1 MAEINELS
9 SVSASELS
17 GADLLVTFS
26 NSNGDS
32 RKISVT
38 NFLAWLNTNFAND
51 SYTVEAYVPTAG
63 QTITVTDDGLDRW
76 MKFIPAGTLAT
87 LTVTLPADENASDGQ
102 QILVTSTA
110 AVTALTVNG
119 NGATVNG
126 APSSLSADG
135 AFVLRYNA
143 LDVAWYMV
151 AESRNNDFVP
161 TVTTPTTGFTVDL
174 SGNDLNNQLILTPA
188 GTLASGI
195 ISIPNLDD
203 ARDGQ
208 EILVNSTQ
216 EVTSLTVSS
225 FPIGTPVSGAPS
237 TLLAG
242 EFFRLKYN
250 TANQTWYRVG

>member
-51 SYTVEAYVPTAG
+51 SYTVEAYVPVTG

-87 LTVTLPADENASDGQ
+87 LTVTLPADENCTDGQ
-102 QILVTSTA
+102 QILVTSTT

-126 APSSLSADG
+126 APRWS
-135 AFVLRYNA
+135 
-143 LDVAWYMV
+143 
-151 AESRNNDFVP
+151 
-161 TVTTPTTGFTVDL
+161 
-174 SGNDLNNQLILTPA
+174 
-188 GTLASGI
+188 
-195 ISIPNLDD
+195 
-203 ARDGQ
+203 
-208 EILVNSTQ
+208 
-216 EVTSLTVSS
+216 
-225 FPIGTPVSGAPS
+225 
-237 TLLAG
+237 
-242 EFFRLKYN
+242 
-250 TANQTWYRVG
+250 